1 MELNKIFNLKL
12 TENGDIA
19 FKKVSE
25 KNPLLNILF
34 LTEYYQKHLN
44 EVPVLDDSDVNRLFA
59 MFIRDP
65 RYGLGRRDLGRRLMS
80 MTSVAIDDIIKA
92 GRVDDIFAIEYD
104 SIEAFHT
111 VLDYLRTEIVKGNEL
126 VKKWMPRYSSKYLQL
141 ARYIAHYWG
150 MNKQQY
156 GHFIKCNTTE
166 NKMSRRNYDELQF
179 EHIPSLAMIKYAA
192 AFARKPET
200 KERYA
205 QYLEDVKAGKKDLK
219 VSTTTVYDIYKN
231 RTKIDADLFFS
242 KIEKISGSWIPI
254 VDTSGSMWDSNDSI
268 GKALAIGH
276 YLAKCSSYAPNKVIS
291 FSSHP
296 QLLTLGQSNI
306 VSRHSLWGD
315 TTREFPQ
322 QLIGD
327 SQYKRE
333 IQSMHTGDCTNTDFG
348 AVMRLL
354 SLLDGDMPEYLV
366 VLSDM
371 EFDMG
376 SSSSKEATMRLFKE
390 KGYKTRIVWWNLNSR
405 HITCPEMD
413 SDGNIFLS
421 GYNPML
427 LKFLQAGFDG
437 NQFLDS
443 LLREYAKAIQE

>member
-1 MELNKIFNLKL
+1 MKLDEVFNMKL

-19 FKKVSE
+19 FTKVSD
-25 KNPLLNILF
+25 NSLLNILF

-44 EVPVLDDSDVNRLFA
+44 EVPLLGTSELEQLFA

-80 MTSVAIDDIIKA
+80 MTQVSTDNIIKA
-92 GRVDDIFAIEYD
+92 GRVDDVFHMEYTD
-104 SIEAFHT
+104 LDEFYT
-111 VLDYLRTEIVKGNEL
+111 VLDYLHTEIEKGNEL
-126 VKKWMPRYSSKYLQL
+126 VKKWMPRYSSKNLML
-141 ARYIAHYWG
+141 ARGIAKYWG

-166 NKMSRRNYDELQF
+166 NKMSRHNYDELQF
-179 EHIPSLAMIKYAA
+179 EHIPSLAMIKYAH
-192 AFARKPET
+192 AFATKPET

-205 QYLEDVKAGKKDLK
+205 QYLADVKAGKKDLK

-231 RTKIDADLFFS
+231 RDKIDADLFFS

-254 VDTSGSMWDSNDSI
+254 VDTSGSMLDGNDSY

-276 YLAKCSSYAPNKVIS
+276 YLAKCSSYCPNKVVS
-291 FSSHP
+291 FSSQP
-296 QLLTLGQSNI
+296 QLITLGQPGRI
-306 VSRHSLWGD
+306 VYSFRQPEMDKTLS
-315 TTREFPQ
+315 P
-322 QLIGD
+322 
-327 SQYKRE
+327 YNRE
-333 IQSMHTGDCTNTDFG
+333 INSMYTGDCSNTDFG

-354 SLLDGDMPEYLV
+354 SMLDGDMPEYLV

-371 EFDMG
+371 EFDRG
-376 SSSSKEATMRLFKE
+376 SRSSKQETMQLFKE
-390 KGYKTRIVWWNLNSR
+390 KGYRTRIVWWNLNSR

-413 SDGNIFLS
+413 SDGNIFIS

-427 LKFLQAGFDG
+427 LKFLGAGFDAKK
-437 NQFLDS
+437 FLGV
-443 LLREYAKAIQE
+443 LLREYAKAIQG

>member
-1 MELNKIFNLKL
+1 MTLNEIFHTKL
-12 TENGDIA
+12 TENGDLA
-19 FKKVSE
+19 FTKVSDD
-25 KNPLLNILF
+25 NLLNILF

-44 EVPVLDDSDVNRLFA
+44 EVPMLGQSEWEQLFA

-80 MTSVAIDDIIKA
+80 MTGVAIDDVIKA
-92 GRVDDIFAIEYD
+92 GRVDDVFALEYED
-104 SIEAFHT
+104 EICFKT
-111 VLDYLRTEIVKGNEL
+111 VLDYLKTEIQKGNEL
-126 VKKWMPRYSSKYLQL
+126 VKKWMPRYSSKYLLL
-141 ARYIAHYWG
+141 ARYIAKYWG

-166 NKMSRRNYDELQF
+166 NKLSRHNYDELQF
-179 EHIPSLAMIKYAA
+179 EHIPSLAMIKYAH
-192 AFARKPET
+192 AFATKAET

-205 QYLEDVKAGKKDLK
+205 QYLADVKAGKKDLK

-231 RTKIDADLFFS
+231 RNKIDADLFFS
-242 KIEKISGSWIPI
+242 KIEKISGSWIPV
-254 VDTSGSMWDSNDSI
+254 VDTSGSMCDSNDSI
-268 GKALAIGH
+268 GKAYAIGH
-276 YLAKCSSYAPNKVIS
+276 YLAKCSSYCPDKVVS

-296 QLLTLGQSNI
+296 QLITLGHP
-306 VSRHSLWGD
+306 VKERYRWGYEERTDPSR
-315 TTREFPQ
+315 
-322 QLIGD
+322 
-327 SQYKRE
+327 SQYEKE
-333 IQSMHTGDCTNTDFG
+333 IDSMYTGDCSNTDFG

-354 SLLDGDMPEYLV
+354 SQLDGDMPDYLV

-376 SSSSKEATMRLFKE
+376 SRSSKQETMRLFKE

-405 HITCPEMD
+405 NITCPEMD

-427 LKFLQAGFDG
+427 LKFLGAGFDAKK
-437 NQFLDS
+437 FLGV
-443 LLREYAKAIQE
+443 LLREYAKAIQG

>member
-1 MELNKIFNLKL
+1 MNLNEIFHAKL

-19 FKKVSE
+19 FTKVSDD
-25 KNPLLNILF
+25 NLLNILF

-44 EVPVLDDSDVNRLFA
+44 EVPQLGNSELEQLFA

-80 MTSVAIDDIIKA
+80 MTQVAIDDVIKA
-92 GRVDDIFAIEYD
+92 GRVDDIFTLEYED
-104 SIEAFHT
+104 EICFKS
-111 VLDYLRTEIVKGNEL
+111 VLDYLKSEIEKSNEL
-126 VKKWMPRYSSKYLQL
+126 VKKWMPRYSSKHLLL
-141 ARYIAHYWG
+141 ARYIAKYWG

-166 NKMSRRNYDELQF
+166 NKMSRHNYDDLQF
-179 EHIPSLAMIKYAA
+179 EHIPSLAMIKYAH
-192 AFARKPET
+192 AFATKPET
-200 KERYA
+200 RERYA
-205 QYLEDVKAGKKDLK
+205 QYLADVKAGRKDLK

-254 VDTSGSMWDSNDSI
+254 VDTSGSMLDGNDSY

-276 YLAKCSSYAPNKVIS
+276 YLAKCSSYCPNKVVS
-291 FSSHP
+291 FSSQP
-296 QLLTLGQSNI
+296 QLITLGKPGRI
-306 VSRHSLWGD
+306 VYSFRQPEMDETLS
-315 TTREFPQ
+315 P
-322 QLIGD
+322 
-327 SQYKRE
+327 YNRE
-333 IQSMHTGDCTNTDFG
+333 INSMYTGDCSNTDFG

-354 SLLDGDMPEYLV
+354 SMLDGEMPEYLV

-371 EFDMG
+371 EFDCG
-376 SSSSKEATMRLFKE
+376 SRSSKNETMRLFKE

-405 HITCPEMD
+405 NITCPEMD

-427 LKFLQAGFDG
+427 LKFLGAGFDAKR
-437 NQFLDS
+437 FLNV
-443 LLREYAKAIQE
+443 LLREYAKAIQG